1 MKPNSNAGLKCSKK
15 KFGEK
20 WKVRKMSEFKKKI
33 AGVGACKHPHGRGKS
48 SCEFTIDK
56 VRYYFCYGYYNDWG
70 DDISPYCEGCPAHI
84 DAADDVLQQ
93 LIKER
98 EKNE

>member
-1 MKPNSNAGLKCSKK
+1 MDEYISKQ
-15 KFGEK
+15 
-20 WKVRKMSEFKKKI
+20 KVKIKKKI
-33 AGVGACKHPHGRGKS
+33 AGVGACKHPNGRGKP

-56 VRYYFCYGYYNDWG
+56 VHYYFCYGYYNDWG

-93 LIKER
+93 LIKGR
-98 EKNE
+98 DKS